1 MRFGRIDV
9 TEAQM
14 TVITV
19 MMLTVAL
26 GPSFWDIEVGLVLS
40 VGLEPAA
47 QPQRSYIIRKI
58 CFEDGQG
65 DFFSL

>member
-26 GPSFWDIEVGLVLS
+26 GPSFWDIEVGLVLPF
-40 VGLEPAA
+40 GLEPAA
-47 QPQRSYIIRKI
+47 QPQRS
-58 CFEDGQG
+58 
-65 DFFSL
+65 